1 MKVAFND
8 TIRTPLKNRKPLKD
22 FLNLLAKSEK
32 QDFSELNYIFCSDEE
47 LLEIN
52 KRFLNHNYYTDI
64 ITFNLS
70 ANNNDL
76 IIGEIYIS
84 IDRVKENAKTYNTS
98 VAMELHRV
106 IFHGILHLCGYKD
119 KTHDQKRKMTQK
131 ENHYLKKYFTS

>member
-1 MKVAFND
+1 MKIGFND
-8 TIRTPLKNRKPLKD
+8 AIRTPLKNRKALKS

-32 QDFSELNYIFCSDEE
+32 QDFGELNYIFCSDEE

-52 KRFLNHNYYTDI
+52 KRFLKHNYYTDI

-70 ANNNDL
+70 PINNNL

-84 IDRVKENAKTYNTS
+84 IDRIRENAKTYNTS

-106 IFHGILHLCGYKD
+106 IFHGILHLCGYND
-119 KTHDQKRKMTQK
+119 KTSDQKSKMTQK
-131 ENHYLKKYFTS
+131 ENQYLKKYFRN